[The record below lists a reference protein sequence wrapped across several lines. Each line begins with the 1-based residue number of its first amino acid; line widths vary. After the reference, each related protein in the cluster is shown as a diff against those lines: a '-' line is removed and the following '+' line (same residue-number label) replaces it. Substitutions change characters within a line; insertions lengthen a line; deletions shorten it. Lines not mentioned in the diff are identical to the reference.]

1 MGVQVKITDVDLS
14 RVRRR
19 FAAMTR
25 RSQDFKP
32 VFRWVLQELQKAH
45 RENFKTGGAA
55 SGFRWQPL
63 DPQYAS
69 WKLKNYGAKGILV
82 RTGDLENS
90 LTMNSGRGAVRDIGL
105 RTAEFGTRIP
115 YAKFH
120 QGRTENMAQR
130 KPVFYPPLM
139 ANRTAR
145 VVGEYVVHGTVGVR
159 YSDAMKGF
167 LI

>member
-1 MGVQVKITDVDLS
+1 MSARMKVTVDTS
-14 RVRRR
+14 RLRRR

-32 VFRWVLQELQKAH
+32 VFRWVMQELQKAH
-45 RENFKTGGAA
+45 RDNFKSEGAA
-55 SGFRWQPL
+55 SGFPWQPL

-69 WKLKNYGAKGILV
+69 WKLKNYGDKGILA

-90 LTMNSGRGAVRDIGL
+90 LTMNSGRGAIRDIGL

-115 YAKFH
+115 YAQFH
-120 QGRTENMAQR
+120 QAGTRNMAQR

-139 ANRTAR
+139 ANRTAT
-145 VVGEYVVHGTVGVR
+145 VVGEYIVHGSVGVK